1 MTAATLTLSDV
12 VTAPYSAARLA
23 RMDRA
28 NRITRL
34 MFNARRK
41 GGNLTA
47 LEAAELVDAE
57 IDQPNL
63 PTVDTKPTPA
73 AKTAITP
80 VRAFIIA
87 ANLPAANESNIRS
100 NVITRAIATARQ
112 TLSSGLRT
120 LSVWIGG
127 KQV

>member
-1 MTAATLTLSDV
+1 MTVATLTLSEV

-63 PTVDTKPTPA
+63 PTVDTKPAVKPT
-73 AKTAITP
+73 ITP

-87 ANLPAANESNIRS
+87 ANLPAANEPNIQT
-100 NVITRAIATARQ
+100 NVVTRVVATARQ
-112 TLSSGLRT
+112 ALSGGLRKLSDW
-120 LSVWIGG
+120 LSVGAAL
-127 KQV
+127 

>member
-1 MTAATLTLSDV
+1 MTPAILTLAEV

-63 PTVDTKPTPA
+63 PVVDTKPTPA
-73 AKTAITP
+73 TKPTITP

-87 ANLPAANESNIRS
+87 ANLPAANDAKADS
-100 NVITRAIATARQ
+100 NVITRVVATARQ
-112 TLSSGLRT
+112 ALSSGLRT

-127 KQV
+127 DLE